1 MQAAPGMNPHW
12 WLLGQIAQILI
23 MMCLRRF
30 PESPGR
36 SPPACLGR
44 LRPRKITHRNIA
56 PVPRYCSG
64 IGRRIDGPYHGLI
77 D

>member
-30 PESPGR
+30 PKKPRPVTSG
-36 SPPACLGR
+36 L
-44 LRPRKITHRNIA
+44 PRKASTAKNYPPKYRAGAALLFGHRPTHRWPISW
-56 PVPRYCSG
+56 V
-64 IGRRIDGPYHGLI
+64 D
-77 D
+77 